1 MKRKIGLDDLSLFLA
16 VVEAGGLQGAAA
28 ATGSS
33 APTLSRRM
41 SRLERATGRHLFQ
54 RGRHGFALTAD
65 GRALLAEAAPLRP
78 LHARLAAWGET
89 AVSAPRVRI
98 TAGTWTARYLA
109 RHMAE
114 VWTPGDPWVPEFLA
128 ANARLD
134 IARREADIGIR
145 AQRPDQPW
153 LAARRT
159 STRLDYAVFG
169 RPEAPPG
176 FIALSEALA
185 VAPAD
190 RWVRGHRAGEILTEV
205 NSMLLGLD
213 LALAGLGRI
222 VMPVYAGMEETGLV
236 RLSGP
241 IAEIAHEEWLVC
253 HAEARADAPIRRA
266 LKAVER
272 LLARPRQRVSP

>member
-1 MKRKIGLDDLSLFLA
+1 MP
-16 VVEAGGLQGAAA
+16 
-28 ATGSS
+28 SS
-33 APTLSRRM
+33 A
-41 SRLERATGRHLFQ
+41 GRQ
-54 RGRHGFALTAD
+54 
-65 GRALLAEAAPLRP
+65 
-78 LHARLAAWGET
+78 
-89 AVSAPRVRI
+89 
-98 TAGTWTARYLA
+98 
-109 RHMAE
+109 
-114 VWTPGDPWVPEFLA
+114 
-128 ANARLD
+128 
-134 IARREADIGIR
+134 
-145 AQRPDQPW
+145 
-153 LAARRT
+153 
-159 STRLDYAVFG
+159 
-169 RPEAPPG
+169 APPG